1 MGSATNR
8 NPARRYDDASS
19 QAGHLEFRP
28 RLTVVLVFLT
38 LMVAVVGWRIARDT
52 GARRVDGFAR
62 EAIVLYDAAP
72 SAGTV
77 TTPPDVAGEEKRFR
91 ALAGVPFEFPRDDP
105 DFVPVE
111 VRREVFANRPAV
123 SLRFRYA
130 GEGYLLVVSARNR
143 LLGTPTDAAFPKR
156 AFVSGE
162 RDGRSFVL
170 WERQEATCIVVSE
183 GDVTRTFD
191 LVRRLFT

>member
-8 NPARRYDDASS
+8 NPARRLGDASS
-19 QAGHLEFRP
+19 LGLSGFRP

-52 GARRVDGFAR
+52 GARRADVLAR
-62 EAIVLYDAAP
+62 EAIGFFDAVP
-72 SAGTV
+72 STGAATV
-77 TTPPDVAGEEKRFR
+77 PPDVVEAEKRFL
-91 ALAGVPFEFPRDDP
+91 ALTGVPMGFPRDDV

-111 VRREVFANRPAV
+111 VRGETFANRPGA

-130 GEGYLLVVSARNR
+130 GEEYLLVVSARDR
-143 LLGTPTDAAFPKR
+143 LLEASSVAAFPEGS
-156 AFVSGE
+156 FVSGE

-170 WERQEATCIVVSE
+170 WEREGASCIVVSE
-183 GDVTRTFD
+183 VDVTRAFD